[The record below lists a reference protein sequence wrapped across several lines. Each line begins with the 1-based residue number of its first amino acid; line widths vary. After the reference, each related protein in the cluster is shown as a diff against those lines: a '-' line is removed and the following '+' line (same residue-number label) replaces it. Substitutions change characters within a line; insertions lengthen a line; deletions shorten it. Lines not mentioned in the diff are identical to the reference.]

1 MNRWQVTPSH
11 EWAGAWKGRLQN
23 RCGNAA
29 KTEVCGHLHRSPAE
43 AERCA
48 RELVVRLNS
57 APMPLNFFVPDGM
70 PADYYLG

>member
-1 MNRWQVTPSH
+1 MVRRL
-11 EWAGAWKGRLQN
+11 GRPAAV
-23 RCGNAA
+23 RCGYAA
-29 KTEVCGHLHRSPAE
+29 KTEVCGHLHRSWTE

-48 RELVVRLNS
+48 RELVVRLNC

>member
-1 MNRWQVTPSH
+1 MNRWQVTPPH
-11 EWAGAWKGRLQN
+11 EWAGAWEGRLQN
-23 RCGNAA
+23 RYGNAA
-29 KTEVCGHLHRSPAE
+29 KREVCGHLHRSPAE